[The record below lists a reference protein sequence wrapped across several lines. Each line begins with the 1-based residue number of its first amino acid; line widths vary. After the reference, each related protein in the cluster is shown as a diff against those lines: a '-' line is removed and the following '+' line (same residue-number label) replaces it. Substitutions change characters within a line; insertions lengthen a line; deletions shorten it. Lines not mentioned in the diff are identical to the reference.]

1 MPMTV
6 RSRLVGLSGLAVAA
20 LVGIVASGAANAAV
34 SENPVVTPVFDGPV
48 YAVATAGNVVYV
60 GGEFNSAVVKGK
72 QTVRSR
78 LAAFDATTGALLP
91 WAPAADRTVR
101 AVAVDP
107 DGSVWAGGDFQ
118 AIDGQPRDSLARISP
133 AGALDP
139 ASFRISGGTPRAL
152 AVGHGRL
159 YVAGMFNAVNG
170 VKRGNVAAI
179 DLATRTLAG
188 WSVRTDDL
196 VTSLAV
202 SGDRVYLGGSFHRV
216 NGVSSTT
223 RLIAVKRDGGAVD
236 MSFLPRPDAIVWG
249 MTVSGDRVY
258 AALGGRGGRAVS
270 YTLNGTAKWT
280 ITTDGDA
287 QAIAALGSTVYIGG
301 HFDHVCRSARNGDHG
316 VCLDGSV
323 RRIKL
328 AATDADGKLLS
339 WSPNGNGIRG
349 VLALVANPQ
358 LGVVAAGEF
367 TMVDGR
373 SQKRIAVFR

>member
-1 MPMTV
+1 MTV

-20 LVGIVASGAANAAV
+20 LVGVVASGAANAAV
-34 SENPVVTPVFDGPV
+34 SENPVVTPVFNGPV

-60 GGEFNSAVVKGK
+60 GGEFNSAVVRGK
-72 QTVRSR
+72 QAVRTR
-78 LAAFDATTGALLP
+78 LAAFDATTGALLN

-118 AIDGQPRDSLARISP
+118 TVDGQPRDSLARISA

-139 ASFRISGGTPRAL
+139 VSFRVSGGSPRAL

-159 YVAGMFNAVNG
+159 YVAGVFNAVNG

-179 DLATRTLAG
+179 DLATRTLSG
-188 WSVRTDDL
+188 WSARTDD
-196 VTSLAV
+196 VVNALAV
-202 SGDRVYLGGSFHRV
+202 GGDRVYLGGAFHRV
-216 NGVSSTT
+216 NDVGSTA

-236 MSFLPRPDAIVWG
+236 MGFRPRPDSIVWG
-249 MTVSGDRVY
+249 VTVSGDRVY

-270 YTLNGTAKWT
+270 YTLNGVAKWA

-287 QAIAALGSTVYIGG
+287 QAIAALGNTVYIGG
-301 HFDHVCRSARNGDHG
+301 HFDHVCRTARNGDHG

-323 RRIKL
+323 SRVKL
-328 AATDADGKLLS
+328 AATDVDGKLLP
-339 WSPNGNGIRG
+339 WSPQGNGIRG
-349 VLALVANPQ
+349 VLALVANAQ
-358 LGVVAAGEF
+358 VGVVAAGEF
-367 TMVDGR
+367 TMLDGR